1 MSDIEI
7 NRGIELLLN
16 GGKQK
21 EQPKPKPET
30 LKVVLDKTVS
40 FLRREIKFYF
50 KINTYHE
57 NNEDS
62 EEETYSMH
70 PELMYDEHGNLL
82 TDQLIAFKFDNS
94 EDIEPLDD

>member
-1 MSDIEI
+1 MVVVKLSNSYGKKTLSDIEI

-30 LKVVLDKTVS
+30 FKVVLDKTVS

-50 KINTYHE
+50 KVSLNLSKI
-57 NNEDS
+57 
-62 EEETYSMH
+62 EE
-70 PELMYDEHGNLL
+70 
-82 TDQLIAFKFDNS
+82 
-94 EDIEPLDD
+94 

>member
-1 MSDIEI
+1 MLDPVAALTIGSIVSI
-7 NRGIELLLN
+7 IAL
-16 GGKQK
+16 
-21 EQPKPKPET
+21 
-30 LKVVLDKTVS
+30 VVGTMLGWIA
-40 FLRREIKFYF
+40 REYML
-50 KINTYHE
+50 TYHE

>member
-1 MSDIEI
+1 M
-7 NRGIELLLN
+7 
-16 GGKQK
+16 
-21 EQPKPKPET
+21 
-30 LKVVLDKTVS
+30 LDPIAALTIGSIVSIIALTVGTM
-40 FLRREIKFYF
+40 LGWIAREYMF
-50 KINTYHE
+50 TYHE
-57 NNEDS
+57 NNETS

>member
-1 MSDIEI
+1 M
-7 NRGIELLLN
+7 
-16 GGKQK
+16 
-21 EQPKPKPET
+21 
-30 LKVVLDKTVS
+30 
-40 FLRREIKFYF
+40 F
-50 KINTYHE
+50 TYHE
-57 NNEDS
+57 NNESS

>member
-1 MSDIEI
+1 MF
-7 NRGIELLLN
+7 N
-16 GGKQK
+16 
-21 EQPKPKPET
+21 
-30 LKVVLDKTVS
+30 
-40 FLRREIKFYF
+40 
-50 KINTYHE
+50 YHE

-62 EEETYSMH
+62 VEESYSMH